1 MDIRRVPPSTLAL
14 LLAGGLVL
22 ATGLCTVNTG
32 LQLAGGLVLV
42 VAAILA
48 LGQAKGPPRRR

>member
-1 MDIRRVPPSTLAL
+1 MPPSTFAL
-14 LLAGGLVL
+14 LVAGGLVL
-22 ATGLCTVNTG
+22 AAGLYTVNTG
-32 LQLAGGLVLV
+32 LQLAGGLNLV